1 VYISL
6 NKERTIQR
14 HQVKVYGASTQEAGC
29 IPMTV
34 GSEPNIKGGAILFFC
49 YEVNTFQN
57 DGEQESSEF

>member
-1 VYISL
+1 
-6 NKERTIQR
+6 
-14 HQVKVYGASTQEAGC
+14 
-29 IPMTV
+29 MTV